1 MNPKGIDNPPTKRSP
16 KNSQRQHGP
25 ILGPSLN
32 KLWLRGNFLQGPFA
46 CMGKYPT
53 SSCVIL
59 KVFHFAI
66 SFGCMSSVMSR
77 LSIHLLNVNHS
88 WHLDIYIY
96 TYGCKSQF
104 PSPRL
109 WNVIHVHDWW
119 YLTPTCE
126 ASIEF
131 GHQKIWF
138 RSEADEFVNNG
149 VLNGHFGGR
158 FFFRNVKL
166 TYWFVL

>member
-96 TYGCKSQF
+96 IHMVANPNFHRQDCEMSYTCMTGGTLLQLV
-104 PSPRL
+104 RL
-109 WNVIHVHDWW
+109 
-119 YLTPTCE
+119 
-126 ASIEF
+126 
-131 GHQKIWF
+131 Q
-138 RSEADEFVNNG
+138 
-149 VLNGHFGGR
+149 
-158 FFFRNVKL
+158 
-166 TYWFVL
+166 